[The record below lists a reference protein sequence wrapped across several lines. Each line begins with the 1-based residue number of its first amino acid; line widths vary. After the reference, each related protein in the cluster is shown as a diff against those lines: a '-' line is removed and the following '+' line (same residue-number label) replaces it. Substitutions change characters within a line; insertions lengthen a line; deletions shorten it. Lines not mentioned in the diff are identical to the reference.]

1 MEDKTAYFGTYNNTL
16 DAYTKQVFTGN
27 YTAGGI
33 KNGETKSKYNTRF
46 RFHKKTEFKNVMFT
60 LKEDGLIDINQNL
73 DHKFKKVL
81 SNF

>member
-1 MEDKTAYFGTYNNTL
+1 MESWITL
-16 DAYTKQVFTGN
+16 TG
-27 YTAGGI
+27 I
-33 KNGETKSKYNTRF
+33 SD
-46 RFHKKTEFKNVMFT
+46 KKTEFKNVMFT